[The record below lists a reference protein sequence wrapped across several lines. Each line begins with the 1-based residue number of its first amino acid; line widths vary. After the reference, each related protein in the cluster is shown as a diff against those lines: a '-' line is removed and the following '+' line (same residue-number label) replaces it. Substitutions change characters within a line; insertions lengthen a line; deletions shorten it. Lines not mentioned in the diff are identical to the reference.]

1 MPSLTN
7 DWEFFFTPFSIVDCG
22 TWGIPFG
29 RNGGSWG
36 AIPLGVVLDIG
47 KDMDCGTWGI
57 PFGRNGGSWGAIPLG
72 VVLDIG
78 KDMD

>member
-1 MPSLTN
+1 MPLLPPSKNCRPLVNPSPTYLPNIMPNLTN
-7 DWEFFFTPFSIVDCG
+7 DWEFFLAPAFIVDCG

-47 KDMDCGTWGI
+47 KDMDCGT
-57 PFGRNGGSWGAIPLG
+57 GG
-72 VVLDIG
+72 G
-78 KDMD
+78 K